1 MLHIRAEYTVAC
13 TSAFSK
19 DCAGGG
25 PDSFSS
31 AGGVIGEAEEDSVCV
46 CVCVKKRERLKR
58 RGTLGVEKKKWV
70 CPRGQTKNGLECKK
84 SDAESRAGKTGGNI
98 AYTAGPG
105 YKKNP
110 QNNNGLKKKCWV
122 IPSMAVSSVFYI

>member
-1 MLHIRAEYTVAC
+1 MLHIRAECTVAC

-46 CVCVKKRERLKR
+46 CVCVKERALKKKRHPRC
-58 RGTLGVEKKKWV
+58 GKKKWV

-84 SDAESRAGKTGGNI
+84 SEAESRACKTGGNI
-98 AYTAGPG
+98 AYPAGPG
-105 YKKNP
+105 YIY
-110 QNNNGLKKKCWV
+110 KKKPKT
-122 IPSMAVSSVFYI
+122 IMG